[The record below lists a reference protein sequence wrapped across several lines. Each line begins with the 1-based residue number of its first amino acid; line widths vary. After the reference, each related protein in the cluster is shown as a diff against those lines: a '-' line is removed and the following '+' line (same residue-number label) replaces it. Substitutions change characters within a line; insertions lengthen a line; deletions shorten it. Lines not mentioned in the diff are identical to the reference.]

1 MRHDNYDFSGY
12 ATRFDLECS
21 DGRIIRHGAFA
32 DQNGK
37 KIPLVWMHD
46 HKSPDKVIGY
56 GILEH
61 KDDGEY
67 VYGYFNG
74 TEMAGTVKELLK
86 HGDIEGLSIWANK
99 LRQQGPNVVHGV
111 IREVSLVLAGANPGA
126 TIDTVLVHSDDSD
139 EEELYYYNTM
149 APDINNK
156 LEHSAEEDKDS
167 ESDEETKESDSKE
180 ESKESDSEET
190 DSKEGEK
197 EMAHSTERTVE
208 DVLDEMTE
216 EQQAVVAYLV
226 NKAASGGE
234 AKHSD
239 MEENEMKK
247 NVFESEENKTNTI
260 AHSDFA
266 KNVIGDAKK
275 FGSMKESY
283 LAHMETEGEFL
294 QHDDPEPE
302 TPPYGVTPIDYLFPD
317 AKELNT
323 PPEFIKRE
331 MDWVAGVM
339 SAVHRSPFS
348 RIKTTFADITEN
360 EARAKGYIKGNLKK
374 EEVFT
379 LLKRETTPTTIYKKQ
394 KLDRDDVIDITSFDV
409 VAWIKGEMRMMLDE
423 EIARAILIGDGRD
436 PSSEDKISELNIRPV
451 AHDADLYTIKKKVT
465 VVKDPTDEDFD
476 DAVAKKFIKMAIKAR
491 KDYKGSGSPVLYT
504 TADMLTN
511 MLLLEDGIGRPLYDT
526 EQKLATALRVSKIVE
541 VPVMEGAEVTISTTE
556 GGVTTSTNY
565 PLLGLIVNL
574 RDYNVGADK
583 GGAISLFDDFDID
596 YNQMKYLIET
606 RCSGALTKPYS
617 AIDLLLDQQDPQ

>member
-1 MRHDNYDFSGY
+1 MRPENYDFSGY
-12 ATRFDLECS
+12 ATRFDLKCS

-46 HKSPDKVIGY
+46 HNSPDKVVGHA
-56 GILEH
+56 ILEH
-61 KDDGEY
+61 RDDGEY
-67 VYGYFNG
+67 AYGYFND
-74 TEMAGTVKELLK
+74 TEMAGTVKELLR

-99 LRQQGPNVVHGV
+99 LKQQGPNVVHGV

-126 TIDTVLVHSDDSD
+126 TIDTVLVHSDDSED
-139 EEELYYYNTM
+139 EELYYYNMM
-149 APDINNK
+149 APDINNQ
-156 LEHSAEEDKDS
+156 LEHS
-167 ESDEETKESDSKE
+167 DEGKSGESKE
-180 ESKESDSEET
+180 ESKEENSN
-190 DSKEGEK
+190 KGEK
-197 EMAHSTERTVE
+197 EMADSKERTVE
-208 DVLDEMTE
+208 DVLNDMTE
-216 EQQAVVAYLV
+216 EQQAVVAYLL
-226 NKAASGGE
+226 NEATSGGE

-239 MEENEMKK
+239 MEENEMKR
-247 NVFESEENKTNTI
+247 NVFESEENRANTI

-283 LAHMETEGEFL
+283 LAHMESEGEFL
-294 QHDDPEPE
+294 QHGDDPE
-302 TPPYGVTPIDYLFPD
+302 TPTYGVTPIDYLFPD
-317 AKELNT
+317 ARELNT

-339 SAVHRSPFS
+339 SAVHRTPFS
-348 RIKTTFADITEN
+348 RIKTTFADITEDA
-360 EARAKGYIKGNLKK
+360 ARAKGYIKDNLKK

-436 PSSEDKISELNIRPV
+436 SASDEKISELNIRPV
-451 AHDADLYTIKKKVT
+451 ASDADLYTIKKKVT
-465 VVKDPTDEDFD
+465 VVKDPDDEDYD
-476 DAVAKKFIKMAIKAR
+476 DVVAKKFIKQAIKAR

-526 EQKLATALRVSKIVE
+526 EAKLATALRVSKIVE
-541 VPVMEGAEVTISTTE
+541 VPVMEGAEVTIKTTE
-556 GGVTTSTNY
+556 GGTTTSTDY

-583 GGAISLFDDFDID
+583 GGAINLFDDFDID

-606 RCSGALTKPYS
+606 RCSGALVKPYS
-617 AIDLLLDQQDPQ
+617 AIDLLLDQQDPS

>member
-1 MRHDNYDFSGY
+1 MRPENYDFSGY
-12 ATRFDLECS
+12 ATRFDLKCS

-46 HKSPDKVIGY
+46 HNSPDKVVGHA
-56 GILEH
+56 ILEH
-61 KDDGEY
+61 RDDGEY
-67 VYGYFNG
+67 AYGYFND
-74 TEMAGTVKELLK
+74 TEMAGTVKELLR

-99 LRQQGPNVVHGV
+99 LKQQGPNVVHGV

-126 TIDTVLVHSDDSD
+126 TIDTVLVHSDDSED
-139 EEELYYYNTM
+139 EELYYYNMM
-149 APDINNK
+149 APDINNQ
-156 LEHSAEEDKDS
+156 LEHS
-167 ESDEETKESDSKE
+167 DEGKSGESKE
-180 ESKESDSEET
+180 ESKEENSN
-190 DSKEGEK
+190 KGEK
-197 EMAHSTERTVE
+197 EMADSKERTVE
-208 DVLDEMTE
+208 DVLNDMTE
-216 EQQAVVAYLV
+216 EQQAVVAYLL
-226 NKAASGGE
+226 NEATSGGE

-239 MEENEMKK
+239 MEENEMKR
-247 NVFESEENKTNTI
+247 NVFESEENRANTI

-283 LAHMETEGEFL
+283 LAHMESEGEFL
-294 QHDDPEPE
+294 QHGDDPE
-302 TPPYGVTPIDYLFPD
+302 TPTYGVTPIDYLFPD
-317 AKELNT
+317 ARELNT

-339 SAVHRSPFS
+339 SAVHRTPFS
-348 RIKTTFADITEN
+348 RIKTTFADITEDA
-360 EARAKGYIKGNLKK
+360 ARAKGYIKGDLKK

-436 PSSEDKISELNIRPV
+436 SASDEKISELNIRPV
-451 AHDADLYTIKKKVT
+451 ASDADLYTIKKKVT
-465 VVKDPTDEDFD
+465 VVKDPDDEDYD
-476 DAVAKKFIKMAIKAR
+476 DVVAKKFIKQAIKAR

-526 EQKLATALRVSKIVE
+526 EAKLATALRVSKIVE
-541 VPVMEGAEVTISTTE
+541 VPVMEGAEVTIKTTE
-556 GGVTTSTNY
+556 GGTTTSTDY

-583 GGAISLFDDFDID
+583 GGAINLFDDFDID

-606 RCSGALTKPYS
+606 RCSGALVKPYS
-617 AIDLLLDQQDPQ
+617 AIDLLLDQQDPS